1 MSNNNTSFSMFQK
14 QEIKSLQQLNVSA
27 LPCSPFSSTI
37 YNVIPLVSTM
47 TNSHTPE
54 VGTTEAETDLSRKT
68 MTKIEMK

>member
-47 TNSHTPE
+47 TK